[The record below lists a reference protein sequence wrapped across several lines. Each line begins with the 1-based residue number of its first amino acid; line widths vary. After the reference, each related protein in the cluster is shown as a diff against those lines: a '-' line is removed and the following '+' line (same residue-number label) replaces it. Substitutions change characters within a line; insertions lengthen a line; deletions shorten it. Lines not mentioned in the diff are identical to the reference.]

1 MSLRKISKFA
11 AAREISSSTKK
22 NKKITKMNTNT
33 KNTTTTSEPPPL
45 NQLRVL
51 TYNVWFE
58 GGFQRP
64 ASDNTPPSK
73 EAPPNET
80 LVQRGKRLMDLDCH
94 ASATTFRIRMEAI
107 INILLE
113 LNPDVACLQE
123 ITPWSRDLVINNSRL
138 TDIYSFSN
146 NSVGR
151 YGVLMLSKKILI
163 PIFQTIPMPTNM
175 GRDLLGVR
183 VSLGNGRYATV
194 HGAHYESLSSAPIR
208 KEQLEVTV
216 KSVGMTDEK
225 NCNSGRNNVVVGDFN
240 FCSYRNYVADDGAPL
255 ENHVLEEVMS
265 EFDDLWPMLVWPR
278 DDSGGDGDGGGGGGG
293 GPPTTPRD
301 DDKGWVSDA

>member
-1 MSLRKISKFA
+1 MG
-11 AAREISSSTKK
+11 
-22 NKKITKMNTNT
+22 NTQT
-33 KNTTTTSEPPPL
+33 TTTTSDEPPPL

-64 ASDNTPPSK
+64 TSDIAPPSN

-80 LVQRGKRLMDLDCH
+80 LIARGKRLLELERH

-107 INILLE
+107 ISILLE
-113 LNPDVACLQE
+113 SNPDVACLQE
-123 ITPWSRDLVINNSRL
+123 ITPWSRDLLINNSRL
-138 TDIYSFSN
+138 TEIYSFSN

-151 YGVLMLSKKILI
+151 YGVVMLTKKILV
-163 PIFQTIPMPTNM
+163 PRFQTIPMPTNM

-194 HGAHYESLSSAPIR
+194 HGAHYESLSSAPLR
-208 KEQLEVTV
+208 REQLSVTAT
-216 KSVGMTDEK
+216 SVGKTDEK
-225 NCNSGRNNVVVGDFN
+225 YCHSGRNNIVVGDFN
-240 FCSYRNYVADDGAPL
+240 FCSYRNYVTDEDAPL

-278 DDSGGDGDGGGGGGG
+278 SGVDDGGDGGGGGGG
-293 GPPTTPRD
+293 GPTTPRD
-301 DDKGWVSDA
+301 DDKG